1 MENELKSKDAI
12 IEYLTKQLLSPNS
25 KKSQMRNDKCNLNET
40 FNGDKSFYDNKS
52 SDESIMN
59 KYKTIEQ
66 KKRVAVT
73 GGSMFSGIDEK
84 GMSKNYRVKVN
95 KFPGGTSVAIL
106 ENIDQLV
113 KCKPDCPIACACMW
127 VPGGKKC

>member
-40 FNGDKSFYDNKS
+40 FNVDKPFYDNES